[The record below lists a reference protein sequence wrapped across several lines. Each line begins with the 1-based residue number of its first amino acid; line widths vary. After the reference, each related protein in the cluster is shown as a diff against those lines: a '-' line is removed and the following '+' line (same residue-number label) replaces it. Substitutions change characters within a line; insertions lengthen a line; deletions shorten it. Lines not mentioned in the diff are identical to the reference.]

1 MEKGHEDAVFSEDAA
16 AICMYEW
23 LLRSESAD
31 DRREAQAMAPYAKKL
46 RRELSPEK
54 VAMLSDD
61 VVDSICARL
70 EEVSQ
75 EWKRLRVGDG
85 LTVSWST

>member
-1 MEKGHEDAVFSEDAA
+1 
-16 AICMYEW
+16 
-23 LLRSESAD
+23 
-31 DRREAQAMAPYAKKL
+31 MAPYAKKL